1 MQFAHAFRALA
12 PESAAQEIGEEV
24 VVTVPEPLFVQPQ
37 DEEVLPVQPL
47 HVVPVGAAGEASHK
61 EPVRLL
67 RIEVEQKFPCV
78 SGLTFEPPRPESP
91 GRPGGCRRRTR

>member
-1 MQFAHAFRALA
+1 MQFATFRALA
-12 PESAAQEIGEEV
+12 PESAAQEIGEV

-47 HVVPVGAAGEASHK
+47 QHVVPVGAAGEASHK

-67 RIEVEQKFPCV
+67 RIEVSAEIPA
-78 SGLTFEPPRPESP
+78 T
-91 GRPGGCRRRTR
+91 